1 MIKTIYHGS
10 NKIIE
15 KPLFGFGKTYN
26 DYGLGFYCTEVLD
39 MAKEWGVSKDNDGF
53 ANIYELET
61 EGLTLLDLNSSE
73 YTILHWL
80 EVLLENRIF
89 DITNSLAQEAKEYL
103 LKNFTV
109 PYKDYDIITGYR
121 ADDSYFSFAQDFING
136 AISVRQLG
144 NAMKLGNPGTQF
156 VLKSK
161 KAFKAIQYK
170 GYEVAESAQWFSK
183 KELRDKTARRHPEY
197 WCGWALAYFQ
207 WQTNL
212 RFKEINNYISIS
224 EILAMYSPYHEMDI
238 SQFCDKMIELYNKRK
253 NDTNLKAIRL
263 DAGLSQSE
271 LAEISDIPVRTI
283 QQYEQNQ
290 KNINAAKAETVV
302 KLAKALN
309 CTVEALMEAV

>member
-1 MIKTIYHGS
+1 MNLYGSRQKGIFILLDIILLWEYNIIMIKTIYHGS

-26 DYGLGFYCTEVLD
+26 DYGFGFYCTEVLD

-53 ANIYELET
+53 ANIYEIET

-73 YTILHWL
+73 YTILHWI

-144 NAMKLGNPGTQF
+144 NAMKLGNLGTQF

-170 GYEVAESAQWFSK
+170 GYEVAESAQCFSK
-183 KELRDKTARRHPEY
+183 KELRDKTARRQ
-197 WCGWALAYFQ
+197 YFDVEKNRRQ
-207 WQTNL
+207 HGDLYIVQILDEEIKPDDSRL
-212 RFKEINNYISIS
+212 R
-224 EILAMYSPYHEMDI
+224 
-238 SQFCDKMIELYNKRK
+238 
-253 NDTNLKAIRL
+253 
-263 DAGLSQSE
+263 
-271 LAEISDIPVRTI
+271 
-283 QQYEQNQ
+283 
-290 KNINAAKAETVV
+290 
-302 KLAKALN
+302 
-309 CTVEALMEAV
+309 